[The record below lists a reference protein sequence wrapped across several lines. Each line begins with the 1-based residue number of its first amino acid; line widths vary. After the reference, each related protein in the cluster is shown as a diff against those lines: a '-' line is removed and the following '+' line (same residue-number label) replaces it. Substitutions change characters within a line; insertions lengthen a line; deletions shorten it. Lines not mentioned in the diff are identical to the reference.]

1 MFWCSRGDGSPDEGV
16 DVAPSSEIDARVTIG
31 PVASTTARSMVF
43 SSSRTLPGQ
52 S

>member
-1 MFWCSRGDGSPDEGV
+1 MSFSPITRPLD
-16 DVAPSSEIDARVTIG
+16 
-31 PVASTTARSMVF
+31 STTARSMVF

>member
-1 MFWCSRGDGSPDEGV
+1 MPGMV
-16 DVAPSSEIDARVTIG
+16 MSSASMTG
-31 PVASTTARSMVF
+31 PRESTTARSMVF